1 MKDQQSMLVDHINQQ
16 VKWIEKVF
24 SSRSSTLVDHI
35 KDQQS
40 ILVDHINQQ
49 VKWI

>member
-1 MKDQQSMLVDHINQQ
+1 LIKTV
-16 VKWIEKVF
+16 
-24 SSRSSTLVDHI
+24 RSSTSVDHI

>member
-35 KDQQS
+35 KDQQL
-40 ILVDHINQQ
+40 ILIN
-49 VKWI
+49 KLR